1 MESDM
6 SLKSCSTRKRKNI
19 ESDDEKGKRKIKIQT
34 ETLKQEDESGE
45 AIRSD
50 MSLKSCSTRK
60 RKNNDE
66 TLKQEDESGEA
77 VRSDMSLKSC
87 STRKTKNIE
96 SDDEKGKNKKKKKI
110 KIPTIR
116 SDMSLRRNRK
126 KKGYSVNLSELRFG
140 RLLTRKKN
148 KTQSYVND
156 SCPKWWNEVVK
167 QHPQAVNKGDIINLS
182 ELLFTKGRDFLIT
195 YNDRNHPVQAR
206 HLEGMVLRCNAN
218 DIFHMFGACAYP
230 FTDERMECLLRE
242 VAEARKHPSIT
253 KLLASSERNHLINND
268 NQAVPLRNLEDKTT
282 FLQKDGSM
290 VQLSQLEGKRII
302 IIVEDDQH
310 IPDAKFWRML
320 RARYLQVK
328 GTVASI
334 LPHALELSFTL
345 EMQFKQEF
353 LGMSHGQ
360 SKDSNA
366 LSSSA
371 ATTLSSSSLVTS
383 SCSMFHQLHRKS
395 CLCSGTRGT
404 MP

>member
-60 RKNNDE
+60 
-66 TLKQEDESGEA
+66 
-77 VRSDMSLKSC
+77 
-87 STRKTKNIE
+87 TKNIE
-96 SDDEKGKNKKKKKI
+96 SDDEKGKNKKTKKI

-116 SDMSLRRNRK
+116 SDIRSDTSLRRNRK

-195 YNDRNHPVQAR
+195 YNDRNHPVQAK
-206 HLEGMVLRCNAN
+206 HLE
-218 DIFHMFGACAYP
+218 I
-230 FTDERMECLLRE
+230 
-242 VAEARKHPSIT
+242 AEARKHPSIT

-328 GTVASI
+328 GSVASI